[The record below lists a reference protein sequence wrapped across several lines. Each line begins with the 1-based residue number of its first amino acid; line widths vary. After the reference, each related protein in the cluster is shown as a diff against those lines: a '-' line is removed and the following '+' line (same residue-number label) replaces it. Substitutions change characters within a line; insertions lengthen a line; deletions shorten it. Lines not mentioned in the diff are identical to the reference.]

1 MERATGFEPA
11 WALRRLLGRQS
22 PSSSRP
28 SPHEAGHVAPNAE
41 AFGTGVPTSPGRR
54 CDARANDNP
63 LAALLHGGPV
73 FGIRI
78 VKELHLSVRC
88 RAQWRGRRNKK
99 PGGLAHSPG
108 WNSVVLGVWPYGPP
122 PLPGVRARFVSG
134 WPKCKRASPRADI
147 ESMLAQTQY
156 GRPLRP
162 AMARGVVSVLRVV
175 ELMTRSRRI
184 QCMLKMNL
192 AKVKQP

>member
-11 WALRRLLGRQS
+11 WAVRRLLGRQS

-28 SPHEAGHVAPNAE
+28 SPLEAGHVAPNAE
-41 AFGTGVPTSPGRR
+41 SIRHGRVPTSPGRR

-108 WNSVVLGVWPYGPP
+108 LELSGSRGLALRSSTPARCA
-122 PLPGVRARFVSG
+122 RAIR
-134 WPKCKRASPRADI
+134 
-147 ESMLAQTQY
+147 
-156 GRPLRP
+156 LR
-162 AMARGVVSVLRVV
+162 
-175 ELMTRSRRI
+175 
-184 QCMLKMNL
+184 L
-192 AKVKQP
+192 AKMQARQSKSGHRIDARPDAIRPPA

>member
-73 FGIRI
+73 FGIRT
-78 VKELHLSVRC
+78 VKEPDLSVRC
-88 RAQWRGRRNKK
+88 RAQWRGREQQK
-99 PGGLAHSPG
+99 P
-108 WNSVVLGVWPYGPP
+108 
-122 PLPGVRARFVSG
+122 
-134 WPKCKRASPRADI
+134 
-147 ESMLAQTQY
+147 
-156 GRPLRP
+156 
-162 AMARGVVSVLRVV
+162 
-175 ELMTRSRRI
+175 
-184 QCMLKMNL
+184 
-192 AKVKQP
+192 